1 MTADSSS
8 VRIDAVLL
16 DFGGVFTDSPFEAL
30 RSVADEIQ
38 VDFDEAMTL
47 VFGSYDVDGDHV
59 WHQVERGEMAL
70 DDAQRS
76 VQADAAGRGMDL
88 DLYKVLSRMAG
99 SGVRDDVVD
108 HVRRI
113 RSSGRVTA
121 LVTNNAAEFREL
133 WRPLV
138 PLDELFDVVID
149 SSEEGMRK
157 PDPRIFHLTLERL
170 GGVSPERAVFLDDY
184 AGNVAAARRLGLH
197 GIVVASDYAPAFTEL
212 FDLLGPAG

>member
-1 MTADSSS
+1 
-8 VRIDAVLL
+8 
-16 DFGGVFTDSPFEAL
+16 
-30 RSVADEIQ
+30 
-38 VDFDEAMTL
+38 
-47 VFGSYDVDGDHV
+47 
-59 WHQVERGEMAL
+59 MAL